1 VEATVSGEGSVGAA
15 LAEVERQL
23 SELWAPEPGAPP
35 KTRVSTAN
43 LVVLSASARHD
54 ATVALLDQ
62 MATPDVARTLLVSL
76 DPRLPFGALKAEVN
90 ARCRRDEGGLLCA
103 ERIDLALGQGLAGR
117 AASIV
122 SALCVAEVPTVVAA
136 LEPVPPELIAAVAR
150 LGDRLVVD
158 SRALGPERVYRL
170 SSELHCRA
178 VDLAWERLEPWRRQ
192 LAGCFDDEPY
202 LSALASVERVTAT
215 FTSVDEASTPLAPR
229 LMLGW
234 LASRLG
240 WTIASPDRALDA
252 QGRPIGLELAPDWNS
267 DLPPGSLV
275 SFSLESAQ
283 GPSPFA
289 ARLRHEGSPPALL
302 IERSAQGRDEPPA
315 RVPLRVEPLPD
326 LFDRAVESPSP
337 DDAWRQALG
346 IAVRMPTEALSTR
359 GGAP

>member
-1 VEATVSGEGSVGAA
+1 MSGEGSASAA

-43 LVVLSASARHD
+43 LVVLTASARRD

-62 MATPDVARTLLVSL
+62 MAAPDVARTLLVSL

-90 ARCRRDEGGLLCA
+90 ARCRRDGDGLLCA
-103 ERIDLALGQGLAGR
+103 ERVDLALGQGLAGR

-122 SALCVAEVPTVVAA
+122 AALCVAEVPTVVAA
-136 LEPVPPELIAAVAR
+136 LDPVPPELIAAVAK

-170 SSELHCRA
+170 SSELHSRA

-192 LAGCFDDEPY
+192 LAACFDDEPFR
-202 LSALASVERVTAT
+202 SGLASVERVTAT

-240 WTIASPDRALDA
+240 WTIASPDHAVA
-252 QGRPIGLELAPDWNS
+252 AGGRPVRLELSPDWNS

-275 SFSLESAQ
+275 SFGLDSAS
-283 GPSPFA
+283 GPAPFA
-289 ARLRHEGSPPALL
+289 ARLRHEGSPPALVV
-302 IERSAQGRDEPPA
+302 ERSAAGRDEPPA
-315 RVPLRVEPLPD
+315 RSPLRVEPLHD
-326 LFDRAVESPSP
+326 LFDRAIETPAP
-337 DDAWRQALG
+337 DETWRQALG

-359 GGAP
+359 GGAL